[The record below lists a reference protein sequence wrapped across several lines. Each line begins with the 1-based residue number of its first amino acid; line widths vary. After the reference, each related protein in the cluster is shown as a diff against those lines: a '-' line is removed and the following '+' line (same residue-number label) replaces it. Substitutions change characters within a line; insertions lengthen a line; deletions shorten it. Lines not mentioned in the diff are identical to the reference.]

1 MSIPNQ
7 PLLIVSVNR
16 TSLPPRAVK
25 SDRQSVEKQANKMP
39 NDSNKYYFGAQ

>member
-25 SDRQSVEKQANKMP
+25 SDSVEKQANKMP